1 MLPTILIIDD
11 NEDDVLLMKVALE
24 KTGRYFKT
32 EVAASG
38 EVGLALIREGKTPP
52 KLVLL
57 DLKMPG
63 MDGLEVLR
71 EIRNDESFGRMP
83 VVVVTH
89 SDLKSDKQAA
99 VEAGAN
105 SYLHKA
111 TDLDQFR
118 KDLEYI
124 LERWLDAKTQNGAQV
139 K

>member
-32 EVAASG
+32 EVAPSG
-38 EVGLALIREGKTPP
+38 EAGLAFIRKAKIPP

-71 EIRNDESFGRMP
+71 EIRNDESLGRMP